1 MQNYSDTRKVL
12 KVFYC
17 SFKGIQTIRN
27 MITIKVLSEII
38 PQVLITCHPTDIKVY
53 LLGYLKGF
61 LLFFKRYS
69 QIIRKMITMKVLLRI
84 ISLGT
89 CSLKSC
95 EHQYIPFEC
104 LCYCKITPSHT
115 YHNCHPVVTEYLKR
129 HLNDI

>member
-1 MQNYSDTRKVL
+1 M
-12 KVFYC
+12 
-17 SFKGIQTIRN
+17 
-27 MITIKVLSEII
+27 
-38 PQVLITCHPTDIKVY
+38 LITCHPTDIKVY

-69 QIIRKMITMKVLLRI
+69 RIIRNMITMKVLLRI

-89 CSLKSC
+89 CSLTSC

-104 LCYCKITPSHT
+104 LCYCKISPFHT

-129 HLNDI
+129 HLNDIQTKFLPLLFCQLFSLHIFNKILHFCKIIIRCNGGC